1 MRGAR
6 TSLLLAVLLGCNS
19 EPLSPGPGPDAVSG
33 GAGGSANAT
42 QGGRTSTSGGSAGSV
57 SLGGA
62 TTLSGGV
69 AGSAAGQAG
78 TSVGGSSN
86 GGSANGGSSPTGG
99 SGGAAPSAG
108 DALQKLREYLKLE
121 RAQRPALEEQP
132 FAAAPLD
139 KGDAQTAGQLL
150 WEDHQALIRDT
161 RKSETDAKAVTIAG
175 KTLRYDYKVFGTKPE
190 KGRSLFISLHG
201 GGEAAASVN
210 DQQWDNQ
217 KGLYQ
222 PMEGVYL
229 APRAPTNTWNLW
241 HEAHIDTLLGRLIE
255 NQIVFQQVDPN
266 RVYVMGYSAGGDGV
280 YQLGPRMA
288 DSWAAASMMAGH
300 PNDAKPDSLRN
311 IGFTI
316 HVGALDTA
324 FDRNKVASEWD
335 GLLDALEA
343 KDPKGYVHEVQVHPN
358 KPHWMD
364 LEDAVAVPWMAKF
377 TRNPT
382 PDRVVWLQ
390 DDILHDRFYWLA
402 VSADQAKKG
411 SKVVATYAAQAVSLD
426 VQGITRLSVR
436 LSDAMLDLDQPITI
450 TAGSAAVFNGRV
462 TRTIATL
469 WRTLSERGDP
479 ALTFP
484 SEVAVTLP

>member
-6 TSLLLAVLLGCNS
+6 TTLLLIVLVGCNS
-19 EPLSPGPGPDAVSG
+19 EALPQGPGPNANG
-33 GAGGSANAT
+33 GAGGSAHT
-42 QGGRTSTSGGSAGSV
+42 PQGGRTSAFGGSAGSV
-57 SLGGA
+57 GLGGT

-69 AGSAAGQAG
+69 GGSAAGQAG
-78 TSVGGSSN
+78 TNAGGSLS
-86 GGSANGGSSPTGG
+86 GGSANGGSSLTGG
-99 SGGAAPSAG
+99 TGGATPSAG

-121 RAQRPALEEQP
+121 RAQRPALAEQP
-132 FAAAPLD
+132 FADAALD
-139 KGDAQTAGQLL
+139 KNDAQTARQLL
-150 WEDHQALIRDT
+150 WEDHQALIRET
-161 RKSETDAKAVTIAG
+161 RKAETDAKTVAVSG
-175 KTLRYDYKVFGTKPE
+175 KTLRYDYKTFGTKPE

-210 DQQWDNQ
+210 DEQWENQ

-222 PMEGVYL
+222 PMEGVYV

-241 HEAHIDTLLGRLIE
+241 HEAHIDPLLERLIE
-255 NQIVFQQVDPN
+255 NLIVFQQVDPN

-343 KDPKGYVHEVQVHPN
+343 KDPKGYAHDVQVHPN

-402 VSADQAKKG
+402 VSAEQAKKG
-411 SKVVATYAAQAVSLD
+411 SRVVATYTAQSVSLD
-426 VQGITRLSVR
+426 VQGITRLKVR
-436 LSDAMLDLDQPITI
+436 LSDTMLDLDQPVTI
-450 TAGSAAVFNGRV
+450 TAGSTAVFSGRAP
-462 TRTIATL
+462 RTIATL
-469 WRTLSERGDP
+469 WRTLAERGDP

-484 SEVAVTLP
+484 SEVEVTLP